1 MQASAETHPNAAADV
16 PHVPVMLAEV
26 VEYLAPRA
34 GGRYLD
40 GTLGLAGHSLGLL
53 RASGGQAEL
62 VCLDR
67 DEQALALARKRLEEF
82 PGRAKTFHTAFS
94 GFEEAL
100 DEAGWDTLDGA
111 VLDLGVSSLQ
121 LDEALRGFSFMADGP
136 LDMRMDAS
144 GGMPPASVIVNKAH
158 YEELRRIIRD
168 LGEEP
173 LGGKIAR
180 AIMRAREEEEIT
192 STLRLAEIVSRAY
205 PPDRRRQARNHPAT
219 RTFMGLRMA
228 VNQELEEV
236 RHFLS
241 RIVHRLKPGG
251 RVAVISFHSAEDRE
265 VKEAFKYW
273 SKGCRCPQEQQICTC
288 ERTPVLRTLTKK
300 PQLPTEAE
308 VERNSRSRSAKLRV
322 AERLDVDIR
331 EGA

>member
-1 MQASAETHPNAAADV
+1 MTATQEV
-16 PHVPVMLAEV
+16 PHIPVMLREV
-26 VEYLAPRA
+26 VEYLAPKP

-53 RASGGQAEL
+53 RASGGEAEL

-67 DEQALALARKRLEEF
+67 DEQALALARRRLDDEF
-82 PGRAKTFHTAFS
+82 PGRAQTFHTAFS

-100 DEAGWDTLDGA
+100 DEAGWDTVDGA

-121 LDEALRGFSFMADGP
+121 LDEAGRGFSFMAEGP
-136 LDMRMDAS
+136 LDMRMDPS
-144 GGMPPASVIVNKAH
+144 GGMPPARVIVNKAH
-158 YEELRRIIRD
+158 YDELRHIIRD

-180 AIMRAREEEEIT
+180 AIMRAREEQEIT

-236 RHFLS
+236 RHFLE
-241 RIVHRLKPGG
+241 RIVYRLKPGA

-288 ERTPVLRTLTKK
+288 ERMPLLRILTKK
-300 PQLPTEAE
+300 PQPPTEAE
-308 VERNSRSRSAKLRV
+308 VARNPRSRSAKLRV
-322 AERLDVDIR
+322 AERLDTQLKG
-331 EGA
+331 EAS